1 MLHMRI
7 SVCAR
12 VLECGLSGRMA
23 RFGVFYLCLG
33 GKGRAG
39 GGGLAGQAGRSG
51 QPDPGTWCVFLV
63 VGGGGRSGPPVGV
76 LGGKGWS
83 GQLSGWET

>member
-33 GKGRAG
+33 WKGREEAGWPVRLAGRVSRTRGLGVFSQLWEAGAGRARQSGCWEGRAG
-39 GGGLAGQAGRSG
+39 RAN
-51 QPDPGTWCVFLV
+51 
-63 VGGGGRSGPPVGV
+63 
-76 LGGKGWS
+76 
-83 GQLSGWET
+83 